1 MWQAEFSEHLLVTF
15 AAVFSFSVVLCT
27 LILVFRK
34 NVLRIT
40 SRKDLNSVQSAH
52 TAPTPRVGGVAVV
65 LAIVSTLFITA
76 WTPQERFGT
85 IVYLV
90 TLSPILIAG
99 LFEDFGMRISPRSRL
114 IAAILASLMT
124 SLAWGIWVKSINIPV
139 VDVALTFAPLA
150 IALTVFGAAGVT
162 NAFNLIDGLN
172 GLTGFYALST
182 AIALAAIANQ
192 FEIYNLEAALMVL
205 FCAVA
210 GFLFFNFPFGKIFL
224 GDGGAYTLGHT
235 LVWIAIAILNRA
247 PDISAFA
254 ILLVFFWPVADTMLS
269 IWRRRVSGKR
279 TDQPDRLHF
288 HQLVFRFLEIRFFGR
303 KRRRIANPL
312 ATLVVLPCAI
322 APQIFGVMFITN
334 DTAAKASVL
343 VFGLLFVG
351 AYVFGVR
358 CAGKISARK
367 TSGHALKL

>member
-1 MWQAEFSEHLLVTF
+1 M
-15 AAVFSFSVVLCT
+15 
-27 LILVFRK
+27 
-34 NVLRIT
+34 
-40 SRKDLNSVQSAH
+40 H
-52 TAPTPRVGGVAVV
+52 TAPTPRIGGVAVV

-150 IALTVFGAAGVT
+150 IALTVLGAAGVT
-162 NAFNLIDGLN
+162 NAFNLMDGLN

-182 AIALAAIANQ
+182 VIALAAIANQ
-192 FEIYNLEAALMVL
+192 FEVYNLEAALMVL

-247 PDISAFA
+247 PDISAYA

-288 HQLVFRFLEIRFFGR
+288 HQLVLRFLEIRFFGR
-303 KRRRIANPL
+303 KHRRIVNPI
-312 ATLVVLPCAI
+312 ATLVVVPCAI

-367 TSGHALKL
+367 TSGHALNL

>member
-1 MWQAEFSEHLLVTF
+1 MWQAEFSEHLLITF
-15 AAVFSFSVVLCT
+15 GSVFFLSVVLCT
-27 LILVFRK
+27 LILAFRK

-40 SRKDLNSVQSAH
+40 SRKDLNSVQSTH
-52 TAPTPRVGGVAVV
+52 TAPTPRIGGVAVV

-162 NAFNLIDGLN
+162 NAFNLMDGLN

-182 AIALAAIANQ
+182 VIALAAIANQ
-192 FEIYNLEAALMVL
+192 FEVYNLEAALMVL

-247 PDISAFA
+247 PDISAYA

-288 HQLVFRFLEIRFFGR
+288 HQLVLRFLEIRFFGR
-303 KRRRIANPL
+303 KHRRIVNPI
-312 ATLVVLPCAI
+312 ATLVVVPCAI

-367 TSGHALKL
+367 TSGHALNL

>member
-1 MWQAEFSEHLLVTF
+1 MWHAEFSEHLLVTF
-15 AAVFSFSVVLCT
+15 GSVFFFSVVLCT
-27 LILVFRK
+27 LILAFRK
-34 NVLRIT
+34 YVLRNT

-52 TAPTPRVGGVAVV
+52 TAPTPRIGGVAVV
-65 LAIVSTLFITA
+65 LAIVSTLFITV

-85 IVYLV
+85 LVYLV

-99 LFEDFGMRISPRSRL
+99 VFEDFGMRISPRSRL

-162 NAFNLIDGLN
+162 NAFNLMDGLN

-288 HQLVFRFLEIRFFGR
+288 HQLVLRFLEIRFFGR

-367 TSGHALKL
+367 TSGHALNL